1 MPVFDTVLWDWN
13 GTLLDDAALC
23 CELLNTMLARHGYA
37 PVGSMEAYRQV
48 FCFPIETYYRRAGFD
63 FSRHPFAAL
72 ADEYMRLYTPRSLGC
87 PLQPDACA
95 VLDALRAQGMRQ
107 VMLSASKRE
116 NLQQQV
122 EHFGLRSRF
131 DTLLGLSDIYAKSKT
146 EVGLRW
152 AYAACCFRAGTSHG
166 KCWPQ
171 RAHLSST
178 RWRSFC
184 LCWHS
189 LRQNNRKRRCPGRS
203 PSGRR
208 RFLWRAVRRRA
219 ILIVYPPPAGRLRRK
234 GWDRMNEALAYVVAQ
249 RMERTA
255 AALRKNNM
263 EAYCVKTADEV
274 VPLVK
279 TLLAEGATVGAGG
292 SMTLEECGVMDLLRS
307 GAYHF
312 LDRGAP
318 GLTPEDIGKIYRQI
332 FSADCYFASA
342 NAVTEAGEVLNVD
355 GNANR
360 VAAITFGPASVILVV
375 GSNKIVKDLAAADA
389 RVKAVAA
396 PANAKRLSCKTPC
409 AVTGQCENCQSPGR
423 ICCTYVLHRY
433 QRVPGRI
440 KVILVGQ
447 ELGY

>member
-1 MPVFDTVLWDWN
+1 
-13 GTLLDDAALC
+13 
-23 CELLNTMLARHGYA
+23 
-37 PVGSMEAYRQV
+37 
-48 FCFPIETYYRRAGFD
+48 
-63 FSRHPFAAL
+63 
-72 ADEYMRLYTPRSLGC
+72 
-87 PLQPDACA
+87 
-95 VLDALRAQGMRQ
+95 
-107 VMLSASKRE
+107 
-116 NLQQQV
+116 
-122 EHFGLRSRF
+122 
-131 DTLLGLSDIYAKSKT
+131 
-146 EVGLRW
+146 
-152 AYAACCFRAGTSHG
+152 
-166 KCWPQ
+166 
-171 RAHLSST
+171 
-178 RWRSFC
+178 
-184 LCWHS
+184 
-189 LRQNNRKRRCPGRS
+189 
-203 PSGRR
+203 
-208 RFLWRAVRRRA
+208 
-219 ILIVYPPPAGRLRRK
+219 
-234 GWDRMNEALAYVVAQ
+234 MNEALAYVVAQ

-263 EAYCVKTADEV
+263 EAYCVKTAGEV

-332 FSADCYFASA
+332 C
-342 NAVTEAGEVLNVD
+342 
-355 GNANR
+355 
-360 VAAITFGPASVILVV
+360 
-375 GSNKIVKDLAAADA
+375 NKIVKDLAAADA

>member
-1 MPVFDTVLWDWN
+1 MRIGVPKEIKNHEYRVGLTPASVRELTLRGHKVLVQTGAGASIGLSN
-13 GTLLDDAALC
+13 EQYLAAGAELAPDAATVFATADMIVKVKEPQPQEC
-23 CELLNTMLARHGYA
+23 AMLRPG
-37 PVGSMEAYRQV
+37 Q
-48 FCFPIETYYRRAGFD
+48 I
-63 FSRHPFAAL
+63 
-72 ADEYMRLYTPRSLGC
+72 LYTYLH
-87 PLQPDACA
+87 LAPD
-95 VLDALRAQGMRQ
+95 LAQTQ
-107 VMLSASKRE
+107 
-116 NLQQQV
+116 
-122 EHFGLRSRF
+122 
-131 DTLLGLSDIYAKSKT
+131 
-146 EVGLRW
+146 
-152 AYAACCFRAGTSHG
+152 
-166 KCWPQ
+166 
-171 RAHLSST
+171 
-178 RWRSFC
+178 
-184 LCWHS
+184 
-189 LRQNNRKRRCPGRS
+189 
-203 PSGRR
+203 
-208 RFLWRAVRRRA
+208 
-219 ILIVYPPPAGRLRRK
+219 
-234 GWDRMNEALAYVVAQ
+234 
-249 RMERTA
+249 
-255 AALRKNNM
+255 
-263 EAYCVKTADEV
+263 
-274 VPLVK
+274 
-279 TLLAEGATVGAGG
+279 
-292 SMTLEECGVMDLLRS
+292 DLLRS

>member
-1 MPVFDTVLWDWN
+1 
-13 GTLLDDAALC
+13 
-23 CELLNTMLARHGYA
+23 
-37 PVGSMEAYRQV
+37 
-48 FCFPIETYYRRAGFD
+48 
-63 FSRHPFAAL
+63 
-72 ADEYMRLYTPRSLGC
+72 
-87 PLQPDACA
+87 
-95 VLDALRAQGMRQ
+95 
-107 VMLSASKRE
+107 
-116 NLQQQV
+116 
-122 EHFGLRSRF
+122 
-131 DTLLGLSDIYAKSKT
+131 
-146 EVGLRW
+146 
-152 AYAACCFRAGTSHG
+152 
-166 KCWPQ
+166 
-171 RAHLSST
+171 
-178 RWRSFC
+178 
-184 LCWHS
+184 
-189 LRQNNRKRRCPGRS
+189 
-203 PSGRR
+203 
-208 RFLWRAVRRRA
+208 
-219 ILIVYPPPAGRLRRK
+219 
-234 GWDRMNEALAYVVAQ
+234 MNEALAYVVAQ

-279 TLLAEGATVGAGG
+279 TLFAGG

-360 VAAITFGPASVILVV
+360 VAAITFGPAITF

>member
-1 MPVFDTVLWDWN
+1 MDQNCKAVV
-13 GTLLDDAALC
+13 
-23 CELLNTMLARHGYA
+23 EKRIQRTM
-37 PVGSMEAYRQV
+37 E
-48 FCFPIETYYRRAGFD
+48 
-63 FSRHPFAAL
+63 
-72 ADEYMRLYTPRSLGC
+72 SL
-87 PLQPDACA
+87 Q
-95 VLDALRAQGMRQ
+95 
-107 VMLSASKRE
+107 
-116 NLQQQV
+116 
-122 EHFGLRSRF
+122 
-131 DTLLGLSDIYAKSKT
+131 
-146 EVGLRW
+146 
-152 AYAACCFRAGTSHG
+152 
-166 KCWPQ
+166 
-171 RAHLSST
+171 
-178 RWRSFC
+178 
-184 LCWHS
+184 
-189 LRQNNRKRRCPGRS
+189 
-203 PSGRR
+203 
-208 RFLWRAVRRRA
+208 
-219 ILIVYPPPAGRLRRK
+219 
-234 GWDRMNEALAYVVAQ
+234 
-249 RMERTA
+249 
-255 AALRKNNM
+255 KNNM
-263 EAYCVKTADEV
+263 QAYYAATK
-274 VPLVK
+274 
-279 TLLAEGATVGAGG
+279 EGAVAQVASLLKPDDVISFGG
-292 SMTLEECGVMDLLRS
+292 SMSLRECGVMDLLRS

-342 NAVTEAGEVLNVD
+342 NAVTEAGEILNVD